1 MERSVATEAAMAG
14 LGGQLAAGCG
24 KGGLIYLCGE
34 LGAGK
39 TTFARGL
46 LQGLG
51 YRGLVKSPTYTLVE
65 SYMLDNVSAYHF
77 DLYRISNEEEL
88 EYAGL
93 RDYFSLGHLCL
104 VEWPERGAGV
114 LPQADVR
121 IDIAYSDP
129 GRRVSLR
136 PLTSLG
142 EQMCSDLEQEQL

>member
-1 MERSVATEAAMAG
+1 MATETAMEA

-24 KGGLIYLCGE
+24 KGGLVYLCGE

-46 LQGLG
+46 LHGLG
-51 YRGLVKSPTYTLVE
+51 HRGVVKSPTYTLIEAYTLANIFV
-65 SYMLDNVSAYHF
+65 YHF
-77 DLYRISNEEEL
+77 DLYRINNEEEL

-93 RDYFSLGHLCL
+93 RDYFLPGHLCL

-114 LPQADVR
+114 LPQADIQ
-121 IDIAYSDP
+121 IDIGYSDA

-136 PLTSLG
+136 PLTPWG
-142 EQMCSDLEQEQL
+142 EQMCSDLKYEQL